1 MKIYLFALTFF
12 SNSNFAY
19 ANRNP
24 YSEGGAGSSFAM
36 VFLFGVIPVLLW
48 LLGKFLNSSEKKEE
62 KKEEKNPK
70 NLKKSSQFDISESAK
85 KNALERER
93 INKIIYLDCYSCG
106 KKIPKVAKFQQHMT
120 CLYCKS
126 SFQNPDWVK
135 PVSLPISEISV
146 IAPKLRDIDKPIVK
160 APEST
165 QPAKLP
171 NFPSLTAKELEYVNW
186 HITKINSSTC
196 PNCLHK
202 DLIGCFETSSA
213 GNNYLK
219 CNKCN
224 THFQFAKPEIMF
236 VNYIYARCPDCK
248 EVIHRS
254 DLMASSAGH
263 DLAVCPCCNHNF
275 HAARLSVSWL
285 DDMNDDDSQIYQP
298 SYHAKAKIILN
309 VRSRMAKENQ
319 RILLIKKYQRTVANS
334 RFLGF
339 SRKQRRVYVNK
350 RRISIFKRSL
360 SWYISREP
368 VT

>member
-1 MKIYLFALTFF
+1 MKIYLFVLTFF

-24 YSEGGAGSSFAM
+24 YSEDGAGPSFAM
-36 VFLFGVIPVLLW
+36 VFIFGVIPFLVW

-62 KKEEKNPK
+62 KNKND
-70 NLKKSSQFDISESAK
+70 LKRSAQFDISESAK
-85 KNALERER
+85 KNALEQER

-106 KKIPKVAKFQQHMT
+106 KKIPKVAKFQQWVT
-120 CLYCKS
+120 CLHCKS

-135 PVSLPISEISV
+135 PVSLPISEIVMS
-146 IAPKLRDIDKPIVK
+146 APKLRDIDKPTVK
-160 APEST
+160 TAESIQT
-165 QPAKLP
+165 AKLP

-213 GNNYLK
+213 GNNFLK

-254 DLMASSAGH
+254 DLMASSVGN
-263 DLAVCPCCNHNF
+263 DWAVCPCCKHNF
-275 HAARLSVSWL
+275 QAARLSVSWL
-285 DDMNDDDSQIYQP
+285 DDMNYEDSHIYQP
-298 SYHAKAKIILN
+298 SYYAKAKIILN
-309 VRSRMAKENQ
+309 VRRWQSKDGLKLRV
-319 RILLIKKYQRTVANS
+319 RKKYERTNAN
-334 RFLGF
+334 RLFQGFL
-339 SRKQRRVYVNK
+339 RKQHRAYINK
-350 RRISIFKRSL
+350 KRISVSKRAVY
-360 SWYISREP
+360 WAISREP